1 MWSLVC
7 ALECESVVSAAV
19 ESQESFFLKVS
30 LPCQAVVSTHLL
42 FTSEPHVRPTLGHF
56 HLWTWGI
63 SWKRSEGKEVLNET
77 EGTAKGSLWVTGIQT
92 KDQSKKNKSLYFCW
106 LFSYFFWKIVTKLKD
121 MKIGVFH
128 ISLLHQRRFNRNT
141 QTAYTVELKQ
151 SLKTQSSGPHAV
163 PSISQVFQVQK

>member
-1 MWSLVC
+1 MWSLIC

-106 LFSYFFWKIVTKLKD
+106 LFFLFFLENSYEVKRHEDWCVSHIFAASKTIQQKHTDSVYCWTKAILE
-121 MKIGVFH
+121 
-128 ISLLHQRRFNRNT
+128 NT
-141 QTAYTVELKQ
+141 V
-151 SLKTQSSGPHAV
+151 
-163 PSISQVFQVQK
+163 